1 MVFSSCPYEGFTIF
15 ILDKLVYCF
24 VLCNLVIK
32 CFVLMKKKENK
43 NENEKK
49 EKNKIFHLFVCRSNH
64 FVVWSWRG
72 LTVLQDVY

>member
-1 MVFSSCPYEGFTIF
+1 
-15 ILDKLVYCF
+15 
-24 VLCNLVIK
+24 
-32 CFVLMKKKENK
+32 MKKKENK

-49 EKNKIFHLFVCRSNH
+49 EKNKIFYLFVCRSNH